1 MNMTV
6 DPPLP
11 RRWRFFRAGGFDQVR
26 IETGAELADLDQLDQ
41 KLWVALGCPIQGLEF
56 DARTLA
62 FLDLDQDRHI
72 RAPELLAAIAWVK
85 VRLCDI
91 EALARPEPLALAA
104 IHTGTPEGQRILA
117 SARTILT
124 HLGKKEAT
132 HISVEEAAHHRL
144 LFPANEPNGDG
155 IIPPQ
160 LATDPAIQ
168 AVLYHILAYCG
179 GEPDRSGEL
188 GVTAAHVT
196 RFLSEATQYLQH
208 YTQQK
213 TEITPFGTET
223 ARAWQSI
230 CAVKDKINDYFVRCQ
245 LAAFDTQA
253 SAYLNSVA
261 EDWQTIR
268 AHTLTKET
276 AAIQQ
281 LPLAHIEADRPLPLE
296 QGLNPA
302 WQQAML
308 LFKEQVC
315 TPLFGPT
322 QTTLTLAQWETI
334 LALFMPYE
342 QALSVPEENNLL
354 ATISVDDLHFIC
366 QDTTK
371 AAIDALIAQDL
382 AVAEEANGIEDV
394 EKLTRYCRDLMCL
407 ANNFV
412 SFADFYQRKRKA
424 LFQAGTLYLDGRSC
438 ELCLYVTDPAR
449 HNHLASLSKL
459 YLVYCDCFRGTE
471 KIAIVAGF
479 TAGDGDQLMVGRN
492 GIFYDHQGQDWH
504 ATVTKI
510 IDHPIS
516 LRQAFWSPYK
526 KVGNLLSEQMQ
537 KFAAARAK
545 AVEEK
550 ANQTLVQS
558 TTKLTALKPTTAPLA
573 TPTPFDISKFA
584 GIFAALGLAV
594 GALGTAVAS
603 IFTGLL
609 ALKFWQM
616 PLVFGG
622 ILLTVSGPSL
632 VMAWFK
638 LKARTLAPLLD
649 ANGWAIN
656 ARAKINL
663 PFGSTLTQV
672 AVLPPHAERALFDPF
687 AEKKTA
693 WRWWIGLLGLLF
705 LLLMVL
711 FFYWKR

>member
-85 VRLCDI
+85 LRLCDI

-132 HISVEEAAHHRL
+132 HISVEDAAHHSL

-160 LATDPAIQ
+160 LASDPAIQ
-168 AVLYHILAYCG
+168 NVLTHILAYCG
-179 GEPDRSGEL
+179 GEPDRSGVL
-188 GVTAAHVT
+188 GV
-196 RFLSEATQYLQH
+196 SATQVSRFFDEAKQYWQH
-208 YTQQK
+208 DTQQK
-213 TEITPFGTET
+213 TEIAPFGTQT
-223 ARAWQSI
+223 APACHSLE
-230 CAVKDKINDYFVRCQ
+230 AVKDKINDYFVRCQ
-245 LAAFDTQA
+245 LAAFDSQA
-253 SAYLNSVA
+253 ALYLNSVA
-261 EDWQTIR
+261 EDWQAIR
-268 AHTLTKET
+268 TDILTAEN
-276 AAIQQ
+276 AALQQ
-281 LPLAHIEADRPLPLE
+281 LPIAQIEADRPLSLV

-302 WQQAML
+302 WQSAIAA
-308 LFKEQVC
+308 FKQHVV
-315 TPLFGPT
+315 TPLFGTDQTDLTFAQWT
-322 QTTLTLAQWETI
+322 QILTLFAPYQAMRCPSEESHFFAALDLET
-334 LALFMPYE
+334 
-342 QALSVPEENNLL
+342 LL
-354 ATISVDDLHFIC
+354 FIC
-366 QDTTK
+366 QDQTK
-371 AAIDALIAQDL
+371 TVIDDLIAQDL

-471 KIAIVAGF
+471 RIAIVAGF

-573 TPTPFDISKFA
+573 APTPFDISKFA

-616 PLVFGG
+616 PLVLGG
-622 ILLTVSGPSL
+622 LLLTISGPSL

-693 WRWWIGLLGLLF
+693 WRWGIGLLGLFF